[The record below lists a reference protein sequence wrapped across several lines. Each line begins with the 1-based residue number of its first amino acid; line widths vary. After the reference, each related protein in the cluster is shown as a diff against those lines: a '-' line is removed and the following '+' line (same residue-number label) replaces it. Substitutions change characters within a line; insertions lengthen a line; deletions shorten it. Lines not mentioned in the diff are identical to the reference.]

1 MGVGADCDLRTGDK
15 ANEGESE
22 RIAHGIC
29 RGGLNFGCFLNRD
42 IQNLPMNRS
51 PHKPSSPHSPS
62 KASTKLPNDCP
73 NKVNL
78 FQ

>member
-29 RGGLNFGCFLNRD
+29 RGGLVLGAFEQGY
-42 IQNLPMNRS
+42 
-51 PHKPSSPHSPS
+51 
-62 KASTKLPNDCP
+62 TKLTNEQITP
-73 NKVNL
+73 
-78 FQ
+78 